1 MTFPPPQGQNPPPQG
16 GNPYGNQGPYGQQ
29 PPTHPV
35 PQSGYPQQPQPRF
48 GGYPQQP
55 HPPQQQWGAPPPP
68 GPRKSPLKKI
78 LLIGTLAIGLIVVGI
93 VAVAASKDEP
103 DRAKIGDCMLNEGTQ
118 SKPELKIVDC
128 NRTTAEYKV
137 VDVIKD
143 TSDAAACE
151 SKSDLGY
158 WEQHGSGGSSRD
170 FVLCL
175 DQIT

>member
-16 GNPYGNQGPYGQQ
+16 GNPYGNPGPYGQQ
-29 PPTHPV
+29 PPTQPM
-35 PQSGYPQQPQPRF
+35 PPAGGYPQQPQPGF

-55 HPPQQQWGAPPPP
+55 QPQWGAPLPPA
-68 GPRKSPLKKI
+68 PRKSPLKKI
-78 LLIGTLAIGLIVVGI
+78 LLIGGLVVGLIVIGI
-93 VAVAASKDEP
+93 VGFAASKDEP
-103 DRAKIGDCMLNEGTQ
+103 DRAKVGDCMLNEGTQ

-143 TSDAAACE
+143 TSDASVCE

-158 WEQHGSGGSSRD
+158 WEQNSGRSSSSKD